1 MSLSQNFPTIPPSLL
16 LDFANVKAL
25 DPRVTFTR
33 ASAARYYDGVT
44 TAKAE
49 ENLLTYSQEFDN
61 AAWSKNAVSVTAN
74 TTVAPDGT
82 TTADRFTSTAGDT
95 EKFVSS
101 NVFSATSGQRFV
113 FSCWAKKDT
122 HDFVQIAVSNQTAS
136 FANFNLAT
144 GVVGTSGGIV
154 SSAIVEQPAGSG
166 FYRISMVF
174 DASNTTTLAV
184 LLCLVGSSSATRRQS
199 FNAAGTETV
208 DFWGAQAEV
217 RASLTAYTP
226 TTTQP
231 ITNYIPVLLAAQAGV
246 PRFDHNPTTGV
257 SLGLLIEEQRTNL
270 LLYSEQFDDAYW
282 TKTRT
287 TITANTNIAPSG
299 ALTADA
305 FYDVTG
311 SGGQSAT
318 QRAVTTT
325 AASHTFSVYAKYLN
339 KQWIRLTTSLFS
351 FGTTYFDLQN
361 GVIGTVNANHTAAI
375 SSVGNGWYR
384 ISITFTATAAVN
396 TFYIEGAAGN
406 GVPTYT
412 PVDGQGYFIWGAQL
426 EAGTFPTSY
435 IPTVASQ
442 VTRSADAASMT
453 GTNFSSWYR
462 ADEGTIYSESVAVS
476 NILNPRYI
484 YTIYDGTASNFIAG
498 FYGTDGTQSSS
509 VVTANVTQA
518 ALNTPGVNS
527 GKVAFAYK
535 QNDAASSLNS
545 GTALTDTSCV
555 LPVVNQF
562 AIGGRLDSG
571 FRYLNGHIRKIAFYP
586 LRLANAQLQALTT
599 V

>member
-1 MSLSQNFPTIPPSLL
+1 MSFSVNFGTIKPSLN
-16 LDFANVKAL
+16 LDFANTKAL

-49 ENLLTYSQEFDN
+49 ENLVTYSQEFDN
-61 AAWSKNAVSVTAN
+61 AAWTKTNVTVTAN
-74 TTVAPDGT
+74 ATTAPDGT
-82 TTADRFTSTAGDT
+82 STAEQLIETVVNSNHFIANAANVYAAGTYVGSIYVKPNGRTWILLTVIGGNDFFCYFDLTGSGAVGTAGSGTTGQIQALADGWYRCVVTKTFSGTTASGSFTVSIVTADG
-95 EKFVSS
+95 
-101 NVFSATSGQRFV
+101 GGGY
-113 FSCWAKKDT
+113 
-122 HDFVQIAVSNQTAS
+122 
-136 FANFNLAT
+136 T
-144 GVVGTSGGIV
+144 GNGTSG
-154 SSAIVEQPAGSG
+154 
-166 FYRISMVF
+166 VF
-174 DASNTTTLAV
+174 L
-184 LLCLVGSSSATRRQS
+184 
-199 FNAAGTETV
+199 
-208 DFWGAQAEV
+208 WGAQLEQRSAV
-217 RASLTAYTP
+217 TAYTA

-257 SLGLLIEEQRTNL
+257 SLGLLIEEQRANL

-287 TITANTNIAPSG
+287 TITSNTNIAPSG

-311 SGGQSAT
+311 SGGQSAI

-426 EAGTFPTSY
+426 EVGAFPTSY

-453 GTNFSSWYR
+453 GVNFSSWYR
-462 ADEGTIYSESVAVS
+462 ADEGTLYIDTSSGSSDSSAASARISDGTVNNRIQAGISTGAVGFSGRVTTNGVTQVELGTIVANNTNYKNALAYKVNDFAVS
-476 NILNPRYI
+476 LN
-484 YTIYDGTASNFIAG
+484 GTA
-498 FYGTDGTQSSS
+498 
-509 VVTANVTQA
+509 V
-518 ALNTPGVNS
+518 
-527 GKVAFAYK
+527 
-535 QNDAASSLNS
+535 
-545 GTALTDTSCV
+545 LTDTSGV
-555 LPVVNQF
+555 LPIVNTLTLLGV
-562 AIGGRLDSG
+562 ANPIK
-571 FRYLNGHIRKIAFYP
+571 KIAYYP
-586 LRLANAQLQALTT
+586 LRLTNAQLQALTT